1 MFAANL
7 NLFFLTAKKKREKIS
22 KNVKILLFAIFFV
35 PLRPKHK
42 HSKKMIKP
50 LTSLRMLFALMVF
63 MSHCNI
69 ASNVFDVHLLTE
81 GYVGVSFFFVLS
93 GFIIAY
99 SYDERFTSGT
109 VTKRNFWVARIA
121 RIYPLHWLMLMVAA
135 ALGTY
140 TLAKGWGDWLRHFIP
155 NLFLCQSYVPEGGY
169 YFSFN
174 SPSWS
179 LCCEQLFYLGFPFLV
194 PLLHKPHRLLVLFAL
209 SAVAVVIGMGITPE
223 PLAKDIW
230 YVNPITR
237 LPDFLLGMLVYSVSQ
252 RKECLVP
259 NRSSATWSEVG
270 AVILFVVFYVF
281 SVYVPQVYRYSC
293 YYWLPVACIIYVF
306 ARQHGALSK
315 ILSWRPLVWCG
326 EVSFGFY
333 LIHHLLFRLYVE
345 AEHHLSLS
353 LSPYVAVSMVFIATM
368 VLSAASFYGFEQP
381 MNKLVKRLFAK
392 KQK

>member
-7 NLFFLTAKKKREKIS
+7 PLFFLTAKKKREKVP
-22 KNVKILLFAIFFV
+22 KNVKIILFSIFFV
-35 PLRPKHK
+35 PLRPEYKHLR
-42 HSKKMIKP
+42 KMIKP

-63 MSHCNI
+63 VSHFNI
-69 ASNVFDVHLLTE
+69 VSNVFDVHLLTE

-99 SYDERFTSGT
+99 SYDGRFTSGT

-121 RIYPLHWLMLMVAA
+121 RIYPLHWFMLMVAA

-140 TLAKGWGDWLRHFIP
+140 TLSNGWGDWLRHFIP

-179 LCCEQLFYLGFPFLV
+179 LCCEQLFYLSFPFLV
-194 PLLHKPHRLLVLFAL
+194 PLLHKPRRLLSLFVL
-209 SAVAVVIGMGITPE
+209 SAVAVVICMSVTPE
-223 PLAKDIW
+223 SLAKDIW
-230 YVNPITR
+230 YVNPIAR
-237 LPDFLLGMLVYSVSQ
+237 FPDFLLGMLAYSVLQ
-252 RKECLVP
+252 RKECP
-259 NRSSATWSEVG
+259 APSRSNATWYEVG
-270 AVILFVVFYVF
+270 AVILFVAFYLF
-281 SVYVPQVYRYSC
+281 SAYVPQVYRYSC
-293 YYWLPVACIIYVF
+293 YYWLPVACVIYVF
-306 ARQHGALSK
+306 ARQQGALSR

-345 AEHHLSLS
+345 AERHSALS
-353 LSPYVAVSMVFIATM
+353 LSPYMAVTVLFAITM
-368 VLSAASFYGFEQP
+368 ILSAASFYGFEQP
-381 MNKLVKRLFAK
+381 MNKLVKRLFTK
-392 KQK
+392 KQR